1 MSYAIDELDY
11 ETAKKSPLIQLHD
24 RNAKPFL
31 KWAGGKGQLL
41 GEIRKFYPFERLEI
55 RKYAEPFVGGGA
67 VLIDILE
74 KYDLDEVYISD
85 INGELIN
92 AYRVIRDEAPTLIE
106 MLYKMQEQ
114 FLFHEDIEERRIC
127 FFIQFYSQG

>member
-41 GEIRKFYPFERLEI
+41 GEIRKFYPGNFILSSGWKLGSTRNRL
-55 RKYAEPFVGGGA
+55 
-67 VLIDILE
+67 
-74 KYDLDEVYISD
+74 
-85 INGELIN
+85 
-92 AYRVIRDEAPTLIE
+92 
-106 MLYKMQEQ
+106 
-114 FLFHEDIEERRIC
+114 
-127 FFIQFYSQG
+127 